1 MPRFLILDSFD
12 MSLEN
17 GTCVPACQNRCSE
30 AGLIAVDAKGG
41 ADMWARFG
49 VVVALL
55 AGINAGVPGPAQVAA
70 LAQDPGESG
79 SASPKLESVIGQV
92 TATEG
97 KQITVK
103 LDAGRIV
110 IVSLQETTLY
120 LRVPPGETDLKKA
133 VKIAPGDIGVGDRVY
148 ARGRL
153 AEDQK
158 SMPALAVIVMT
169 KADLA
174 QKRERE
180 RADWQKRGVA
190 GTISAL
196 NPAANE
202 ITLSVRSREG
212 TKTAIVESSQKTIF
226 RRYAPDSVQFAQA
239 KPSSFAELKVGDALR
254 ILGDKN
260 SDGTR
265 IKPEEIVSGSFRNIV
280 GIVSAI
286 DAAAREIR
294 VTDLQAKRSL
304 VVRIA
309 ADSVLRRMP
318 QAKAATTTNSP
329 PAGGRGAASGGR
341 SGEAPAQ
348 GARSEA
354 ASSRPAEDGR
364 GTTAGGRSGEA
375 PAQGPR
381 SEAASSRPAEGGR
394 GAATGGRSGEAPTQ
408 GARSEAAPNRPA
420 EGGRGAAPGGRSAG
434 TPAGGGA
441 QLDVE
446 RMPVLSLGD
455 LKREEAILVLCTV
468 GEEPSRVTAIV
479 LVAGVESLL
488 APGPDGQAQV
498 GGLWNF
504 FDISLP

>member
-1 MPRFLILDSFD
+1 
-12 MSLEN
+12 
-17 GTCVPACQNRCSE
+17 V
-30 AGLIAVDAKGG
+30 
-41 ADMWARFG
+41 
-49 VVVALL
+49 
-55 AGINAGVPGPAQVAA
+55 
-70 LAQDPGESG
+70 
-79 SASPKLESVIGQV
+79 ESVIGLV
-92 TATEG
+92 TATDPTG

-103 LDAGRIV
+103 LDAGRMV

-133 VKIAPGDIGVGDRVY
+133 VKIAPADIGVGDRVY

-153 AEDQK
+153 AADQK

-196 NPAANE
+196 NPATNE
-202 ITLSVRSREG
+202 ITLAVRSREG
-212 TKTAIVESSQKTIF
+212 TKTAIVESSQKTVF
-226 RRYAPDSVQFAQA
+226 RRYAADSVQFAEA
-239 KPSSFAELKVGDALR
+239 KPSSFADLKVGDALR

-260 SDGTR
+260 PDGTR

-286 DAAAREIR
+286 NAAAREIR
-294 VTDLQAKRSL
+294 ITDLQAKQSL

-318 QAKAATTTNSP
+318 QAKALTTTNSP
-329 PAGGRGAASGGR
+329 PAGGRSATSGGRSGEGPAQGASPEATSNRSAEGGRGAASGARSGEAPAQGASSEARSSRPAEGGRGAASGGR
-341 SGEAPAQ
+341 SGEAPAP
-348 GARSEA
+348 GATSEA
-354 ASSRPAEDGR
+354 ASSRPA
-364 GTTAGGRSGEA
+364 
-375 PAQGPR
+375 
-381 SEAASSRPAEGGR
+381 
-394 GAATGGRSGEAPTQ
+394 Q
-408 GARSEAAPNRPA
+408 GA
-420 EGGRGAAPGGRSAG
+420 RGAAPGGRSAG
-434 TPAGGGA
+434 TSAGGSA

-446 RMPVLSLGD
+446 RMPVLSFGD

-468 GEEPSRVTAIV
+468 GGEPSRVTAIV

-504 FDISLP
+504 FDISVP